1 MANSNHKSQITNPKS
16 KLQGMKGGQAS
27 RSTSSGSA
35 TSMAELMAKA
45 KTPPRAFKKGEIIEG
60 TITKLTSVE
69 ILVDIGAKTEA
80 VVLEKDKALLKNLL
94 DKLRVGDKI
103 TVSVLNPE
111 SDLGYPVVSLRRFM
125 ENRVWEKI
133 EKLVSGKA
141 DLEITITGITKGG
154 FLARTD
160 DEIGGFLPNSQT
172 VFVEELESLVGS
184 RIKAII
190 LEAQRDTHKIIFS
203 QKEAVSES
211 DFEKIAGA
219 IKAGQTVK
227 ATVTNIAPFGLFVS
241 IPSGDGFL
249 EGLIHVSEVSWD
261 KIDDL
266 SKHFKLRDIVD
277 AQIIDIDLREKRLN
291 LSIKRLTKDPF
302 DEMTKEYSLDKK
314 FSLPVLKISD
324 TGITVDLGNEI
335 TGIIKKE
342 KLPPGFE
349 AKEGQTIEII
359 VSGVD
364 KRRRRVEFVPVL
376 KAKPIGYR

>member
-1 MANSNHKSQITNPKS
+1 M
-16 KLQGMKGGQAS
+16 
-27 RSTSSGSA
+27 
-35 TSMAELMAKA
+35 
-45 KTPPRAFKKGEIIEG
+45 
-60 TITKLTSVE
+60 
-69 ILVDIGAKTEA
+69 
-80 VVLEKDKALLKNLL
+80 
-94 DKLRVGDKI
+94 
-103 TVSVLNPE
+103 
-111 SDLGYPVVSLRRFM
+111 VSLRRFM

-133 EKLVSGKA
+133 EKLVNGKA

-172 VFVEELESLVGS
+172 VFVEEPESLVGS

-203 QKEAVSES
+203 QKEAVNES
-211 DFEKIAGA
+211 DFEKIAA
-219 IKAGQTVK
+219 SIKAGQTVK
-227 ATVTNIAPFGLFVS
+227 ATITNIAPFGLFVS
-241 IPSGDGFL
+241 IPSGDSFL

-266 SKHFKLRDIVD
+266 SKHFKPRDIVD

>member
-172 VFVEELESLVGS
+172 VFVEESESLVGS

>member
-1 MANSNHKSQITNPKS
+1 VADKNHKSQITNLKS
-16 KLQGMKGGQAS
+16 NPVGKKGGQAS
-27 RSTSSGSA
+27 
-35 TSMAELMAKA
+35 SMAELMAKA

-80 VVLEKDKALLKNLL
+80 VVLEKDKTLLRNLL
-94 DKLRVGDKI
+94 QKLKVGDKI

-111 SDLGYPVVSLRRFM
+111 SDMGYPVVSLRRFM

-133 EKLVSGKA
+133 EKLVNGKA

-154 FLARTD
+154 FLARSD
-160 DEIGGFLPNSQT
+160 DDISGFLPNSQT
-172 VFVEELESLVGS
+172 VFVEEPESLVGS

-203 QKEAVSES
+203 QKEAVNES
-211 DFEKIAGA
+211 DFEKIAA
-219 IKAGQTVK
+219 SIKAGQTVK
-227 ATVTNIAPFGLFVS
+227 ATITNIAPFGLFVS
-241 IPSGDGFL
+241 IPSGDSFL

-266 SKHFKLRDIVD
+266 SKHFKPRDIVD
-277 AQIIDIDLREKRLN
+277 AQIIDIDIREKRIN

-302 DEMTKEYSLDKK
+302 EEMTKEYSMDKK
-314 FSLPVLKISD
+314 FSLPILKISD
-324 TGITVDLGNEI
+324 TGITLDLGNEI
-335 TGIIKKE
+335 TGIVKKE

-349 AKEGQTIEII
+349 AKEGETIEVI

>member
-203 QKEAVSES
+203 QKEAVNES
-211 DFEKIAGA
+211 DFEKIAA
-219 IKAGQTVK
+219 SIKAGQTVK